1 VRNGK
6 VLRTGFD
13 PVLYGNYV
21 LIHGEGEKRSYFYA
35 HLSRP
40 ASVHRGQLVWEGQ
53 RVGAVGETG
62 NAAGTGCHLHFEI
75 HVRGT
80 AVNPEP
86 ALRDLVEAVED
97 SAAEAGAAVGGCH
110 IHALHLGDLGV
121 EVADP
126 TEAGGLSVNAGYEE
140 DAVGR
145 NKVGWR
151 TGGDLLVEVHSR
163 FLAVVDQR
171 PVGLADE
178 VSVERLH
185 LRIVPVDRLQGQSHG
200 IDANGLRCWLN
211 LRATCAFSPATIP
224 PVNRKEL
231 SAVIAECAVRSERAA
246 VMQQEAMARTEAARA
261 GIEVAREKQEEAVAR
276 HEASTAKLEEQWAEM
291 DRDWK
296 ERTKRE
302 EKAAEEFRTWMRESG
317 ERQERALQD
326 QVRRTDEMIAE
337 GRAWMKKVTAE
348 LKDQQDERRA
358 LMEALFQ
365 MIDRLPPPPP
375 HLRSA

>member
-1 VRNGK
+1 M
-6 VLRTGFD
+6 F
-13 PVLYGNYV
+13 
-21 LIHGEGEKRSYFYA
+21 EG
-35 HLSRP
+35 
-40 ASVHRGQLVWEGQ
+40 
-53 RVGAVGETG
+53 
-62 NAAGTGCHLHFEI
+62 
-75 HVRGT
+75 
-80 AVNPEP
+80 
-86 ALRDLVEAVED
+86 DLVEVGKDA
-97 SAAEAGAAVGGCH
+97 AAEAGAPVGGSH
-110 IHALHLGDLGV
+110 VHALHLGHLGV

-126 TEAGGLSVNAGYEE
+126 AETGGLSVDAGYEE
-140 DAVGR
+140 DPV
-145 NKVGWR
+145 WR
-151 TGGDLLVEVHSR
+151 HQVSRGAGGDLLVEVDSR
-163 FLAVVDQR
+163 LLAVVDQR
-171 PVGLADE
+171 PVSLADE
-178 VSVERLH
+178 VGVERPDLG
-185 LRIVPVDRLQGQSHG
+185 IVPIDRLECESHEVG
-200 IDANGLRCWLN
+200 VNKLRNWPN
-211 LRATCAFSPATIP
+211 QRATCALSPATIP

-231 SAVIAECAVRSERAA
+231 SAVTAECAARSERAA
-246 VMQQEAMARTEAARA
+246 VVQQEAMARTEAARA

-276 HEASTAKLEEQWAEM
+276 HEASTAKLEEQRAEM

-317 ERQERALQD
+317 ERQEKALQD